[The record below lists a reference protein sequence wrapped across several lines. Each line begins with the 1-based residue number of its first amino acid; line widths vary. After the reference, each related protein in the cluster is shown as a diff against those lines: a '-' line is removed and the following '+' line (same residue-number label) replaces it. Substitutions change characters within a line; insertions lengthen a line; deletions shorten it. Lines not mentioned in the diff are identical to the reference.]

1 MYQIV
6 GKQFLDYVSKKTGK
20 RIRGGKLYLI
30 SADSRVEGF
39 KTEDIF
45 VREDQYNKYFASLPL
60 ESFIDLYFD
69 NNGYVVACSVIS
81 DRKE

>member
-20 RIRGGKLYLI
+20 RVRGGKVYLM
-30 SADSRVEGF
+30 SSDSRVEGF

-45 VREDQYNKYFASLPL
+45 VREEQYNKYFALLPL
-60 ESFIDLYFD
+60 ETFIDLYFD
-69 NNGYVVACSVIS
+69 CNGYVVGCSVIS
-81 DRKE
+81 DEKE